1 MEKQHSETPADSH
14 PADGQPDDKKGFA
27 LSGPEKDVVEEK
39 RSPRAAVLHE
49 VIRREGEQELS
60 RGVAALG
67 WSSLAAGLSMGFSLL
82 ARGLLHRYLDGVP
95 GQFLLESFGYSFGFI
110 VVILARQQLFTENT
124 MTAVLPLM
132 TEPSLRHFGRLL
144 RMWAIVLLGN
154 LVGVALFA
162 YGLLHLQQFDQRSQQ
177 AFAEIGREVMQNS
190 PWQMLTKGML
200 AGWLIATMVWLL
212 PSAEHAKILVITLTT
227 YLIAIGGFP
236 HIIVGSVETLYLV
249 FAGDLRFADYLTR
262 FALPT
267 LAGNIIGGSGIFALI
282 SHAQVRSDTK

>member
-1 MEKQHSETPADSH
+1 MAKQHSETPADSH

-144 RMWAIVLLGN
+144 RMCGAIRILSGSASLTYRDKAGLNYLAEARQLRIVN
-154 LVGVALFA
+154 L
-162 YGLLHLQQFDQRSQQ
+162 
-177 AFAEIGREVMQNS
+177 IG
-190 PWQMLTKGML
+190 G
-200 AGWLIATMVWLL
+200 
-212 PSAEHAKILVITLTT
+212 
-227 YLIAIGGFP
+227 IAIQQ
-236 HIIVGSVETLYLV
+236 VLRLSM
-249 FAGDLRFADYLTR
+249 AGTR
-262 FALPT
+262 
-267 LAGNIIGGSGIFALI
+267 
-282 SHAQVRSDTK
+282 